1 MIIRRFIVS
10 KTIIAVFTL
19 FLFVNCGFASD
30 IDLLLHKLI
39 SNEKAPDMQAL
50 HELIR
55 IGAPAVQPAVD
66 KLNKENDQWKQQ
78 YYLILLYN
86 IGNGEI
92 TNDILPFA
100 ESKNGNVR
108 EWAIYVLGKIGNQ
121 NSIEA
126 LVNSLSDSAV
136 EESAKEQ
143 AVQRL
148 QHLTGQTIP
157 FKKSMSFEEKKSAI
171 MEWQNYLKKSN
182 SPS

>member
-1 MIIRRFIVS
+1 MS
-10 KTIIAVFTL
+10 KLIIAVFTL
-19 FLFVNCGFASD
+19 FIFVSCSFAPD
-30 IDLLLHKLI
+30 IDSLLSKLV
-39 SNEKAPDMQAL
+39 SNDNAPDIHAL
-50 HELIR
+50 NELVR
-55 IGAPAVQPAVD
+55 IGDPAVQPAVD

-86 IGNGEI
+86 IGNEEI

-108 EWAIYVLGKIGNQ
+108 EWAIFVLGKIGNQ

-126 LVNSLSDSAV
+126 LINSLSDSAV
-136 EESAKEQ
+136 EDSAREL

-157 FKKSMSFEEKKSAI
+157 FKKAMSFEEKKSAI
-171 MEWQNYLKKSN
+171 IEWQNYLNKPDALKNKSG
-182 SPS
+182 